1 MLQLAI
7 CHLPTCFGQNP
18 DRETVERHAALLPE
32 EFRARLLERKHI
44 PTMVQSLG
52 GMLLLRHLLGAEEF
66 DRLAPTIAHDKNGRP
81 YLPGGELD
89 FNISHSDEWAVCAL
103 ERDVTDPRVGIDL
116 QATPTGRNTD
126 KIARRFFTDNE
137 YEYYT
142 AHHDRT
148 LAFLRVWTRKEA
160 LVKWKGE
167 SLGAAIRKLDSI
179 RAAATEPI
187 AYDEYLI
194 GDRYMITLCHRRN
207 TRAPEQ
213 SEFVWMMTPEE

>member
-1 MLQLAI
+1 MLQLAL
-7 CHLPTCFGQNP
+7 CHLPTYFGQNP

-32 EFRARLLERKHI
+32 EFRTRLLERKHL
-44 PTMVQSLG
+44 PTMIQSLG

-89 FNISHSDEWAVCAL
+89 FNISHSDDWAVCAL
-103 ERDVTDPRVGIDL
+103 ERDVIDPRVGIDL

-126 KIARRFFTDNE
+126 KIARRFFTNNE
-137 YEYYT
+137 YEYYI
-142 AHHDRT
+142 AHHDRV

-167 SLGAAIRKLDSI
+167 SLGAAIRKLDGI
-179 RAAATEPI
+179 RAAANEPI
-187 AYDEYLI
+187 TFDEYLI
-194 GDRYMITLCHRRN
+194 GDNYMLTLCHRRN

-213 SEFVWMMTPEE
+213 SEFVWMVAPEA